1 MIVNIPNQIHHQGVV
16 FKGFCNVYRNQ
27 NQQQNHNNR
36 HVPQPL
42 QALKYAAAA
51 RVILLSYR
59 SFPKKWRI
67 FGQNY
72 LMQQFAVLL
81 LKANIYKKIQFGPQ
95 RIFKDVHTKKRES
108 LGVCCLF
115 TRVFKVKIVWTP
127 SFTPHPCT
135 LHNILLTMM
144 IILTIM
150 VVTLQGPWGC
160 RVPNA

>member
-1 MIVNIPNQIHHQGVV
+1 MIVNIPPSRSGLQG
-16 FKGFCNVYRNQ
+16 GFAMFIGIRISNKITTIAMFHSHYKHSNTL
-27 NQQQNHNNR
+27 QQHE
-36 HVPQPL
+36 L
-42 QALKYAAAA
+42 C
-51 RVILLSYR
+51 

-95 RIFKDVHTKKRES
+95 RLFKDVHTKKRES

-160 RVPNA
+160 RGPNA